1 MVTAATYPL
10 VIGPTL
16 VVGAIAV
23 IRSGHQ
29 PGRKSLQI
37 RRGLVAKPV

>member
-1 MVTAATYPL
+1 MVTTATYPL
-10 VIGPTL
+10 VIGA
-16 VVGAIAV
+16 GAV